1 MSVSAPEALTQQVLE
16 AAASGGSADDVIEA
30 AGGDRGVV
38 EAARDRVA
46 AMVRRSV
53 DDFESTASLRVLNRA
68 LSEMPRHDPLD
79 WQVRW
84 ERHRKP

>member
-1 MSVSAPEALTQQVLE
+1 MSVSTPEALTQQILDIAV
-16 AAASGGSADDVIEA
+16 SGRSAGDVIEA
-30 AGGDRGVV
+30 AAGDRGAV

-46 AMVRRSV
+46 AKVRQRV
-53 DDFESTASLRVLNRA
+53 DDFESTAALRLLNLV

-84 ERHRKP
+84 EQRRKP

>member
-1 MSVSAPEALTQQVLE
+1 MSVSTPEALTQQILE
-16 AAASGGSADDVIEA
+16 MAVSGRSADDVIEA
-30 AGGDRGVV
+30 AGGDRGTV

-46 AMVRRSV
+46 AKVRQRV
-53 DDFESTASLRVLNRA
+53 DDFESTAALRLLNLV

-84 ERHRKP
+84 EQRRKP